1 MDYLEAI
8 EIIKEMA
15 TELNISTNSRQ
26 GPALLLAIISLQTQR
41 VYVTEPIWGNDINNI
56 GEIDDIRRKKRTEI
70 TD

>member
-26 GPALLLAIISLQTQR
+26 GQALLLAIISLQAQHI
-41 VYVTEPIWGNDINNI
+41 YVTEPI
-56 GEIDDIRRKKRTEI
+56 
-70 TD
+70 